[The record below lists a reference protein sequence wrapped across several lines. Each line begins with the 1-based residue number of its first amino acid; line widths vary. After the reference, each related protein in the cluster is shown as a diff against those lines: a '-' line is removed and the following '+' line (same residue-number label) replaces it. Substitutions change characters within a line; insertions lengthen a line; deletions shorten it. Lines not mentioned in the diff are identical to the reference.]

1 MQKKKM
7 QCQNYVLDNKHG
19 KIYLNALTVYN
30 SSHRVKHWGL
40 NQMNANYSAKKYIA
54 QMIKDWN
61 IRIGTG
67 DNRMTI
73 LGFPLRN
80 ETNGWK

>member
-1 MQKKKM
+1 M

-54 QMIKDWN
+54 QMIKD
-61 IRIGTG
+61 
-67 DNRMTI
+67 
-73 LGFPLRN
+73 
-80 ETNGWK
+80 